1 MTKCRVCWNEHS
13 GSCASF
19 FSSQSRATKKP
30 SVEEVVKTA
39 PRAKRAAPAQAS
51 SVKHPLKHDMK
62 ALGKRGGLVGGV
74 VRAARL
80 SPERRREIAQAAA
93 RARWAAT

>member
-1 MTKCRVCWNEHS
+1 MKPLKCR
-13 GSCASF
+13 SCG
-19 FSSQSRATKKP
+19 
-30 SVEEVVKTA
+30 VEEWRHVCARVSSPVPSRVKSKPAAEEVLKTA
-39 PRAKRAAPAQAS
+39 PRANRAAPAQAS
-51 SVKHPLKHDMK
+51 PLKHDMK

-93 RARWAAT
+93 RARWST